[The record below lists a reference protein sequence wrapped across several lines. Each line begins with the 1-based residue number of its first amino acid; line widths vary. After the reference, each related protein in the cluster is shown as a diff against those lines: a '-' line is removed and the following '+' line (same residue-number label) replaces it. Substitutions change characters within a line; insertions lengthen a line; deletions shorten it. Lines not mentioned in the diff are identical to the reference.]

1 MTKHYAPLRMVD
13 VVTFTMNAALTASTV
28 CNRKTALHTAKQR
41 LQGSP
46 AVLHSEEMGPC
57 SFPGHP

>member
-1 MTKHYAPLRMVD
+1 MVD

-28 CNRKTALHTAKQR
+28 CDRKTALHTAKQR

-57 SFPGHP
+57 SSPGHP